1 MKIDHSWTLFLDRD
15 GVINKELPGD
25 YVKRWDEFHFEPDVL
40 LAMPELAKLFSRI
53 IIITNQRGVGIGR
66 MTEEDLI
73 SLHKKM
79 IDEIVKAG
87 GRIDDIFYC
96 SDADRNSPLRKPRTA
111 MALKAK
117 EKYPEIDF
125 SKTIMA
131 GNSPSDMEFGRALG
145 MVNVFIDDKKSRNG
159 NMDASMDFVY
169 LSLAEFTNSLVIAN
183 GRTN

>member
-1 MKIDHSWTLFLDRD
+1 MKIDDSWTLFLDRD

-40 LAMPELAKLFSRI
+40 KAMPDLARLFKRI
-53 IIITNQRGVGIGR
+53 IVVTNQRGVGIGR

-73 SLHKKM
+73 SLHDKM
-79 IDEIVKAG
+79 IIEIKKSG
-87 GRIDDIFYC
+87 GRVDDIFYC
-96 SDADRNSPLRKPRTA
+96 IDADRNSPMRKPRTA

-125 SKTIMA
+125 TKTIMV

-145 MVNVFIDDKKSRNG
+145 LTNVFIDDKKSRNG
-159 NMDASMDFVY
+159 KMDSSMDFIY
-169 LSLAEFTNSLVIAN
+169 LSLKEFAESLL
-183 GRTN
+183 